1 MGLGLLGGDPA
12 LVDEH
17 LHERVVVG
25 DRLEL
30 VVAQHIA
37 ARVADMGESEAV
49 AGRAQNS
56 GDGGA
61 HSGEF
66 GLFTDTTADAVIGF
80 EDRGAEEFEGVL
92 ASGFAVEFGQAGHGD
107 RRGDVPAGVTAHSVG
122 DEQEIGSRIAGV
134 LVVLTHQP
142 GVRPGCRTES
152 DGTAGRHDWVSRVV
166 CPMVIRVPIASWM
179 GPVMRE
185 PSTMV
190 PFVDPRSSSIQAPFF
205 AEIRA

>member
-12 LVDEH
+12 FVDEH
-17 LHERVVVG
+17 LYEGVVVG

-37 ARVADMGESEAV
+37 AGVADMGESEAV
-49 AGRAQNS
+49 AGSTQEG

-66 GLFTDTTADAVIGF
+66 GLFADAAADAVVGF
-80 EDRGAEEFEGVL
+80 EERGAQDFEGIL
-92 ASGFAVEFGQAGHGD
+92 ASGLVVELGQAGDGD
-107 RRGDVPAGVTAHSVG
+107 RRGDVSACVTAHSVG
-122 DEQEIGSRIAGV
+122 DEQEIGSRVAGV

-166 CPMVIRVPIASWM
+166 CPMVIRVPMASWM

-190 PFVDPRSSSIQAPFF
+190 PLVDPRSSSIHAPFF